1 MMIVT
6 EPILAAGGRRRL
18 IVDLPDPPLAPN
30 GEPLGQP
37 QAAGSGGLSPAQSSG
52 IVLLFLLLVGVVVA
66 SLLYHICKK
75 AADEQQQTTS
85 SNGGEGRRPRAPRR
99 RRQLQAAAVPEV
111 VAVDMMESPSSEQQ
125 AEVPLDCKYK
135 AAEGWQ
141 EGTCSVCLAELQDG
155 EALRML
161 MPCMH
166 YFHAACLDEWL
177 RKSATCPIC
186 RAPCTAA
193 AAPKADRRRRT

>member
-1 MMIVT
+1 MGGAV
-6 EPILAAGGRRRL
+6 GGRRRL

-30 GEPLGQP
+30 GEPQGQQ
-37 QAAGSGGLSPAQSSG
+37 QAADSGGGLSPAQTSG
-52 IVLLFLLLVGVVVA
+52 MVLLFLLLVGVVVA

-99 RRQLQAAAVPEV
+99 LRRQQQQQQAAAVPEV
-111 VAVDMMESPSSEQQ
+111 VAVDMMELPSSEQQ

-135 AAEGWQ
+135 AAEGWE

-155 EALRML
+155 DALRML

>member
-1 MMIVT
+1 MGGAV
-6 EPILAAGGRRRL
+6 GGRRRL

-30 GEPLGQP
+30 GEPQGQ
-37 QAAGSGGLSPAQSSG
+37 QKAADSAGSLSPAQSSG

-75 AADEQQQTTS
+75 AAADEQQQTTS

-111 VAVDMMESPSSEQQ
+111 VAVDMMESSSSEQQ
-125 AEVPLDCKYK
+125 AAELPLDCKYK
-135 AAEGWQ
+135 AAEGWE

-193 AAPKADRRRRT
+193 AAPEADRRRRT